1 MSDRL
6 HSPTFQ
12 GRIYAPSGQDNRR
25 ESLIRT
31 QKSSQL
37 ENTDSFHSSKLMDKE
52 LKTMK
57 KEEHERYQQQIAFF
71 EKYIQSLEGKVQD
84 AEKSYKNAKS
94 LYRYQSF

>member
-1 MSDRL
+1 
-6 HSPTFQ
+6 
-12 GRIYAPSGQDNRR
+12 
-25 ESLIRT
+25 
-31 QKSSQL
+31 
-37 ENTDSFHSSKLMDKE
+37 MDKE